1 MTIIKKDDGKN
12 YYLYF
17 DNSIEKLTKLTT
29 NYLAMIDAISLDN
42 IDDID
47 KDKEKSLKEYKIL
60 QNKLA
65 NINQKLQE

>member
-42 IDDID
+42 INDID